1 MTERRRAFRGA
12 AVGALTGA
20 LAVAAHATADG
31 GEPDSTSLTLVA
43 LVSVGLGLLA
53 STVGTRRDGRMPVA
67 GWLAAGQVIA
77 HLVLVL
83 ATGHAHPVGARMLAA
98 HAAAVAVGAVLI
110 AAAERLAA
118 VAGSVLRSVRFVP
131 RVPAPAAGPPL
142 PGHLS
147 AVVPVPLLPALS
159 RRGPPSA

>member
-31 GEPDSTSLTLVA
+31 GVDSTSLTLVA
-43 LVSVGLGLLA
+43 LVSVGLGLTA
-53 STVGTRRDGRMPVA
+53 STVGTRRDGRIPVA

-83 ATGHAHPVGARMLAA
+83 ATGHAHPVGAPMLAA
-98 HAAAVAVGAVLI
+98 HAAAVVVGAVLV
-110 AAAERLAA
+110 ASAERLAA
-118 VAGSVLRSVRFVP
+118 VVGSVLRAVRFVP
-131 RVPAPAAGPPL
+131 LVPAPAGGPPL
-142 PGHLS
+142 TGHLS

>member
-31 GEPDSTSLTLVA
+31 GVDSTSLTLVA
-43 LVSVGLGLLA
+43 LVSVGLGLTA
-53 STVGTRRDGRMPVA
+53 STVGTRRDGRIPIA

-83 ATGHAHPVGARMLAA
+83 ATGHAHPVGAPMLAA
-98 HAAAVAVGAVLI
+98 HAAAVVVGAVLV
-110 AAAERLAA
+110 ASAERLAA
-118 VAGSVLRSVRFVP
+118 VVGSVLRAVRFVP
-131 RVPAPAAGPPL
+131 LVPAPAGSPPL
-142 PGHLS
+142 TGHLS

>member
-31 GEPDSTSLTLVA
+31 GVDSTSLTLVA
-43 LVSVGLGLLA
+43 LVSVGLGLTA
-53 STVGTRRDGRMPVA
+53 STVGTRRDGRIPIV

-83 ATGHAHPVGARMLAA
+83 ATGHAHPVGAPMLAA
-98 HAAAVAVGAVLI
+98 HAAAVVVGAVLV
-110 AAAERLAA
+110 ASAERLAA
-118 VAGSVLRSVRFVP
+118 VVGSVLRAVRFVP
-131 RVPAPAAGPPL
+131 LVPAPAGSPPL
-142 PGHLS
+142 TGHLS

>member
-31 GEPDSTSLTLVA
+31 RTPDSTSLTLVA
-43 LVSVGLGLLA
+43 LVSVGLGLTA
-53 STVGTRRDGRMPVA
+53 STVGTRRDGRIPIA
-67 GWLAAGQVIA
+67 GWLSAGQVIA

-83 ATGHAHPVGARMLAA
+83 ATGHAHPVGAPMLAA
-98 HAAAVAVGAVLI
+98 HAAAVVVGAVLV
-110 AAAERLAA
+110 ASSERVAA
-118 VAGSVLRSVRFVP
+118 VVGSVLRAVRFVP
-131 RVPAPAAGPPL
+131 LVPAPAGSPPL
-142 PGHLS
+142 TGHLS